1 MPAFVRALFI
11 KSSTE
16 VELSYCTKK
25 QAHQVSLLH
34 VPAAL
39 WNGLFYVLNSA
50 NKNKVWQNFEFFLS
64 FLTKIH
70 AVLNGLK
77 RSKTLFLPCFFYPKC
92 TKKPLKH
99 WILAVFQ
106 IWTWGES
113 NPCPKA
119 YSFRHL
125 PLQSFYWGFPRRHAG
140 WQACRFGSFIKSSIS
155 AKLWKRSTPHLFD
168 ARRIAA
174 ENYSADNAAL
184 RQRTLR
190 NYRLR
195 LNLGSRLMTRSRSPR
210 MASQTSKPPSKPVQ
224 ALTYYM
230 SI

>member
-1 MPAFVRALFI
+1 MNRNLCYKEPPFLNSAYALFSYRRWRSWWGWIWRRLLHWLLLIYRLFAMPAFVQALFI

-50 NKNKVWQNFEFFLS
+50 NKDKVWQNFEFFLS

-77 RSKTLFLPCFFYPKC
+77 RSKAAFLPCFFHQKC

-106 IWTWGES
+106 VWTWGES

-125 PLQSFYWGFPRRHAG
+125 PLQSFY
-140 WQACRFGSFIKSSIS
+140 
-155 AKLWKRSTPHLFD
+155 
-168 ARRIAA
+168 
-174 ENYSADNAAL
+174 
-184 RQRTLR
+184 
-190 NYRLR
+190 
-195 LNLGSRLMTRSRSPR
+195 
-210 MASQTSKPPSKPVQ
+210 
-224 ALTYYM
+224 
-230 SI
+230 

>member
-1 MPAFVRALFI
+1 MTPFF
-11 KSSTE
+11 S
-16 VELSYCTKK
+16 
-25 QAHQVSLLH
+25 
-34 VPAAL
+34 
-39 WNGLFYVLNSA
+39 
-50 NKNKVWQNFEFFLS
+50 VW
-64 FLTKIH
+64 
-70 AVLNGLK
+70 NGLK
-77 RSKTLFLPCFFYPKC
+77 RYFCPVFSTQNVQ
-92 TKKPLKH
+92 KKPLKH

-106 IWTWGES
+106 VWTWGES

-155 AKLWKRSTPHLFD
+155 AKLWKRSAPHLFD

-224 ALTYYM
+224 ARAGSTDAFLWYGDANRSSPVQWKLSFNCRILYY
-230 SI
+230 SLSPYFLSRIFNTDF